1 MLLQCA
7 IGATRPACPT
17 ERDEVKKSAPRRRS
31 AATVARIAWAALA
44 AATLGAPVAAQAA
57 MTLIYCSEGSPEGF
71 DPARY
76 TAGTTFNA
84 SSRPVFNRL
93 VEFERGGTKI
103 EPGLAEKWSV
113 SPDGRVYTF
122 TLRKGVKFH
131 ENDLFKPTRE
141 LSSADVVF
149 TFDRM
154 INKDNAFHKAA
165 PASYEY
171 AQDMGLPD
179 NIARLEALD
188 PLTVR
193 IALKEV
199 DAAFLANLAMDF
211 ASVQSA
217 EYAAQLLKNGKAA
230 ELNNRPV
237 GTGPFVFR
245 SYQKD
250 AVIRYAANPAYWKGK
265 PAIDHLVFA
274 ITRDSAVRVQK
285 LKAGECHLSEAPKP
299 AEVQVL
305 KDDPN
310 IKLQTLEGL
319 NVGYLSLNVK
329 KKPLDNPDVRRAI
342 NMAIDK
348 KTLVQAVYQGAGEVA
363 KNPIPPSMWSY
374 NSAIQDYPY
383 DPAQAKALL
392 QKAGVAPG
400 TELALWALP
409 VQRPYN
415 PNGQQAAE
423 LIQSDLAKI
432 GIKTHIVKYEWA
444 EYLKRAKAGE
454 SEIGMFGWTGD
465 NGDPDNFM
473 ANLLSCAAVG
483 GSNYGQWCDK
493 DYDTLINQA
502 KRTVSQAERSQ
513 LYQKAQEVFH
523 RQAPWVPMAHSVVVQ
538 PMRKNVEGYKMSP
551 FGTVQFDGVSL
562 K

>member
-1 MLLQCA
+1 
-7 IGATRPACPT
+7 
-17 ERDEVKKSAPRRRS
+17 
-31 AATVARIAWAALA
+31 
-44 AATLGAPVAAQAA
+44 
-57 MTLIYCSEGSPEGF
+57 
-71 DPARY
+71 
-76 TAGTTFNA
+76 
-84 SSRPVFNRL
+84 
-93 VEFERGGTKI
+93 
-103 EPGLAEKWSV
+103 
-113 SPDGRVYTF
+113 
-122 TLRKGVKFH
+122 
-131 ENDLFKPTRE
+131 
-141 LSSADVVF
+141 
-149 TFDRM
+149 M

-171 AQDMGLPD
+171 ASDMGLPD
-179 NIARLEALD
+179 NIAKLEAPD

-193 IALKEV
+193 ITLKEV
-199 DAAFLANLAMDF
+199 DAAFLANVAMDF
-211 ASVQSA
+211 ASIQSA
-217 EYAAQLLKNGKAA
+217 EYAAQLLKSGKAA
-230 ELNNRPV
+230 ELNNKPI

-250 AVIRYAANPAYWKGK
+250 AVIRFAANPAYWNGK
-265 PAIDHLVFA
+265 PAIDNLVFA

-285 LKAGECHLSEAPKP
+285 LKAGECHISEAPKP

-348 KTLVQAVYQGAGEVA
+348 KALVQAVYQGAGEVA

-423 LIQSDLAKI
+423 LIQSDLAKV

-538 PMRKNVEGYKMSP
+538 PMRRNVEGYKMSP